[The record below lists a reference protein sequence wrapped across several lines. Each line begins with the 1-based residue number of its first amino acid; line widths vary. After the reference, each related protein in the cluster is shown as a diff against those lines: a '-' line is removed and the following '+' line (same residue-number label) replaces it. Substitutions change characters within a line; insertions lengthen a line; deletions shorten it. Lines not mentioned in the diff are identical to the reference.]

1 MTAKHA
7 FQGTPTKIQDGNE
20 AYTSLRLQGGDVVS
34 LNDYV
39 LVSALD
45 DTSGAPP
52 FVAKI
57 VRMWHNAV
65 SIIIVM
71 NLILES

>member
-1 MTAKHA
+1 MAAKHA
-7 FQGTPTKIQDGNE
+7 FQGTSTKLQDGN
-20 AYTSLRLQGGDVVS
+20 AAFTSLQLQGGDVVS

-65 SIIIVM
+65 S
-71 NLILES
+71 LTTFF